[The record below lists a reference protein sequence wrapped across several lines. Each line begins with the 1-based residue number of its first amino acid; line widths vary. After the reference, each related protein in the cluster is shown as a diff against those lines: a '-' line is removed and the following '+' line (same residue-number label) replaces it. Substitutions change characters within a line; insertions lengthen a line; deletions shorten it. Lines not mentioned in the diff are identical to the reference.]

1 MQNTINTDQGI
12 AATPLN
18 EGSAQSGRPS
28 QYVAYRPAWTSQSLS
43 AMPGTSPLGGSTTN
57 STYPGPR
64 PNSGRIGSGSPDSG
78 DNLRVASTWVQQYTE
93 SNERSKRSP
102 LPITP
107 RQPWDGNDYPQTK
120 SPEELLGG
128 PGKSPPTERE
138 RVTSSTSGRP
148 SVGLGLSTQ
157 RRNSSNSTLSYF
169 PPQTSLD
176 EATERHLKTR
186 TSNSSIG
193 GGAMSLAQQIA
204 LDERKRKAQAELA
217 RLQEDEDARL
227 RLIDSNTSNTEAGQQ
242 PVQSEVQHVAPT
254 PPPPYSSNVS
264 DVKLDQDSVE
274 PKSRSLDHVRP
285 QEFPSKPAPEVLPP
299 LAATEAQNEIS
310 APQLGVQGAEQGD
323 LKTPQA
329 SPSSG
334 GSLFSDLDDLV
345 SKLGSRRKA
354 SSAYA
359 APRSP
364 RPQSSSKRHPATVPA
379 VPELPSNQSFAPRF
393 DTFEL
398 STSDSV
404 RRPKPKVLEAPKI
417 HEPHPAALFELS
429 SSDSVV
435 RRPKSSTVTSIPKY
449 IHTPLESPPATHFEL
464 STSPSVIRQPKSQ
477 NFAPPHNSA
486 PLQPPPA
493 KHFELSTS
501 DSVIRRPKSQNFAP
515 LRQHSHGEDRR
526 SHPPST
532 ANVPQGAWFD
542 RWQANFEANQKFD
555 LPMVAQRHSQ
565 Q

>member
-1 MQNTINTDQGI
+1 
-12 AATPLN
+12 
-18 EGSAQSGRPS
+18 
-28 QYVAYRPAWTSQSLS
+28 
-43 AMPGTSPLGGSTTN
+43 MPGTSPLVASTTN

-64 PNSGRIGSGSPDSG
+64 PNSGRIGSGSPDPG

-102 LPITP
+102 LPTTP
-107 RQPWDGNDYPQTK
+107 RQPWDGNDYPQTR

-128 PGKSPPTERE
+128 PGSPPTGHE
-138 RVTSSTSGRP
+138 RVTSSASERP
-148 SVGLGLSTQ
+148 SVGLGLSTH
-157 RRNSSNSTLSYF
+157 RRNSSNSTVSYF
-169 PPQTSLD
+169 PPQASLD
-176 EATERHLKTR
+176 EVTERHLKTR

-193 GGAMSLAQQIA
+193 GGPMSLAQQIA

-227 RLIDSNTSNTEAGQQ
+227 RLIDSNTSNIEAGQQ
-242 PVQSEVQHVAPT
+242 SVQSEVHHVAPT

-264 DVKLDQDSVE
+264 DMKLDQDSIE

-285 QEFPSKPAPEVLPP
+285 QGPPELTFELSPPPELPSKPAPKVIPP
-299 LAATEAQNEIS
+299 LAAIEAQNQIT
-310 APQLGVQGAEQGD
+310 APQLGVQGVEQGD
-323 LKTPQA
+323 RRTPQA
-329 SPSSG
+329 SPSGG

-345 SKLGSRRKA
+345 SKLGSRRKT

-359 APRSP
+359 APRPP
-364 RPQSSSKRHPATVPA
+364 RPQSFSKRHAATVPA
-379 VPELPSNQSFAPRF
+379 VPELPSNHSLAPRL

-417 HEPHPAALFELS
+417 HEPHPAASFELS

-435 RRPKSSTVTSIPKY
+435 RRPKSSTITSIPKY

-464 STSPSVIRQPKSQ
+464 STSPSVIRRPKSQ

-493 KHFELSTS
+493 NHFELSTS
-501 DSVIRRPKSQNFAP
+501 DSVIRRPKSQNFTP
-515 LRQHSHGEDRR
+515 LRQHSYGEDRK

-532 ANVPQGAWFD
+532 TNVPQGAWFD

-555 LPMVAQRHSQ
+555 IPMVAQRHSQ